1 MSFQRSLAQVLAL
14 HINIDAHGHHG
25 DALPAFPD
33 VLHDMA
39 MTMSVDMKDGTLST
53 SPSCSSSSDKYELM
67 DDYAELA
74 AVVEALEEWLR
85 AVAKRGDAVDV
96 DYVKRFLWP
105 TAMDVKSMN
114 VELMSAAGLGGAY
127 EAEMMLR

>member
-1 MSFQRSLAQVLAL
+1 
-14 HINIDAHGHHG
+14 
-25 DALPAFPD
+25 
-33 VLHDMA
+33 MA

-53 SPSCSSSSDKYELM
+53 SPSCSSSSDKHELM